1 MLPLFVAT
9 ILLFLAPPGPD
20 MVYVAAVGLDGGRRA
35 AVAAILGIGTGM
47 SIYAALVV
55 LGLGRLAETHPLL
68 LDAVKAGGAGYL
80 LWLALMTVRDAHRPG
95 RAERA
100 GADRAYRRGVLVS
113 LTNPKLMLFFLAV
126 LPQFVGEAENLKAQ
140 LAMLGVVNVLA
151 EVLLYGAIGV
161 MAGQLQARVM
171 GGGRAGVV
179 MTYVAA
185 VVYLTIGLVIA
196 RARTELDTVG
206 VCSSHAKAVGVCSGP
221 SMTGRSCWTGRQGL
235 QSSLH
240 LDTSVEMPRRLQATR
255 AGSHR
260 PCLS

>member
-1 MLPLFVAT
+1 MVDAGVLPLFVAT

-55 LGLGRLAETHPLL
+55 LGLGRLTETHPLL

-161 MAGQLQARVM
+161 MAGQLQARVV
-171 GGGRAGVV
+171 GGGRADVV

-185 VVYLTIGLVIA
+185 VVYLALGLVI
-196 RARTELDTVG
+196 TGELV
-206 VCSSHAKAVGVCSGP
+206 
-221 SMTGRSCWTGRQGL
+221 RSWTQ
-235 QSSLH
+235 
-240 LDTSVEMPRRLQATR
+240 
-255 AGSHR
+255 
-260 PCLS
+260 